1 MRKYFRKITPRRFAP
16 FTVLNSYKGETYII
30 DYLCKQ
36 LDKDKMKNK

>member
-16 FTVLNSYKGETYII
+16 FTVLNSYEGETYI